1 LLQLIIPAYNEEL
14 RLPRTLRAL
23 RAHLAGDDAVPG
35 PVEVIVV
42 DNASVDGTARVALE
56 CTSEEL
62 SVRVMRCDVRGK
74 GAAVRAGMLATDADV
89 VGFMDADGAT
99 SLEALDEAWRL
110 LSIGNEVAI
119 GSRGLAGSVTASRH
133 SWVRERGARAY
144 RSFAASIVQDV
155 VDTQCGFKLMQ
166 GDLARL
172 VFAQMQT
179 VGFSFD
185 VEMLARAKLH
195 GARVAEFPVVWTDIP
210 GSTFVPAR
218 HGARSFRDLA
228 QIAWLM
234 REERAALPL
243 PAIPAPVSSPMTAPM
258 TGPITAV
265 EG

>member
-1 LLQLIIPAYNEEL
+1 MLQLIVPAYNEEL

-23 RAHLAGDDAVPG
+23 RAHVAREGGVPE

-62 SVRVMRCDVRGK
+62 PVRVLRCDVRGK
-74 GAAVRAGMLATDADV
+74 GAAVRAGMLATDAEV

-110 LSIGNEVAI
+110 LSVGNEVAI
-119 GSRGLAGSVTASRH
+119 GSRGLDGSETAARH

-144 RSFAASIVQDV
+144 RSLAASIVHDV
-155 VDTQCGFKLMQ
+155 VDTQCGFKLFE

-172 VFAQMQT
+172 IFARMQT

-234 REERAALPL
+234 REERFAQPL
-243 PAIPAPVSSPMTAPM
+243 AAIPAPVTAPL
-258 TGPITAV
+258 GAAV

>member
-1 LLQLIIPAYNEEL
+1 MLQLVIPAFNEER
-14 RLPRTLRAL
+14 RLPRTLQAL
-23 RAHLAGDDAVPG
+23 RKHLAGAGVPG

-42 DNASVDGTARVALE
+42 DNASTDGTARVALA
-56 CTSEEL
+56 CAGDDL
-62 SVRVMRCDVRGK
+62 PVRVVGCGVRGK
-74 GAAVRAGMLATDADV
+74 GAAVRAGILETDADV

-110 LSIGNEVAI
+110 LSVGTEMAI
-119 GSRGLAGSVTASRH
+119 ASRGLDASVTAARH
-133 SWVRERGARAY
+133 SWMRESGARAY
-144 RSFAASIVQDV
+144 RSLAASIVPDI
-155 VDTQCGFKLMQ
+155 VDTQCGFKVMD

-172 VFAQMQT
+172 IFAQMHT

-185 VEMLARAKLH
+185 VEMLARARLH
-195 GARVAEFPVVWTDIP
+195 GARITEFPVVWTDIP

-234 REERAALPL
+234 RAERAMQAMTT
-243 PAIPAPVSSPMTAPM
+243 IQAPVSAPL
-258 TGPITAV
+258 GAAV